1 MSQTGRTSHGG
12 RAFSWRTTIKAAIA
26 VAAVWFL
33 AVPQLRLAWS
43 ARSVVAIAQPALL
56 GLAAVLAGAALLA
69 YAQLMRTNLGDQTK
83 PGLWH
88 TLGIITTA
96 LGVSNITPGGSAV
109 GSLVTFKML
118 QRAGVDRTRAAAA
131 MAVTSIGS
139 ALVLNILLILGLLTI
154 LPTRGAATGVLA
166 CIPTTA
172 LLLAM
177 AVLAQR
183 VTAHD
188 PRLWA
193 TARRL
198 DRRLGIGSQPVTA
211 FLDEL
216 ATQFASWRLQP
227 GRLARALGWATVNWL
242 VDVAALWTV
251 LFAVGQRLSPPAVLV
266 AFSLANLAA
275 LVPLTPGG
283 IGVVELTMTITL
295 VGLGG
300 APAPV
305 AAAVAIYR
313 IFSYWTPIPAS
324 ALSYLATRVLAAAP
338 LTPEIG
344 TIPVLSLSA
353 VISAQEEPHGA
364 VRRAR

>member
-1 MSQTGRTSHGG
+1 MSPTGRIPHGG
-12 RAFSWRTTIKAAIA
+12 PPLTWRTTIKTAIA
-26 VAAVWFL
+26 VAAIWFL

-43 ARSVVAIAQPALL
+43 ARAVVGIAQPALL
-56 GLAAVLAGAALLA
+56 GLAAILAGAALLA
-69 YAQLMRTNLGDQTK
+69 YAQLMRTNLGDQAK

-109 GSLVTFKML
+109 GSLVTFRML

-154 LPTRGAATGVLA
+154 LPTRGAAT
-166 CIPTTA
+166 
-172 LLLAM
+172 
-177 AVLAQR
+177 
-183 VTAHD
+183 
-188 PRLWA
+188 
-193 TARRL
+193 
-198 DRRLGIGSQPVTA
+198 
-211 FLDEL
+211 
-216 ATQFASWRLQP
+216 
-227 GRLARALGWATVNWL
+227 VNWL
-242 VDVAALWTV
+242 IDVAALWTV
-251 LFAVGQRLSPPAVLV
+251 LFAVGQRLSPPTVLV
-266 AFSLANLAA
+266 AFALANLAA
-275 LVPLTPGG
+275 LVPITPGG

-300 APAPV
+300 AAAPV

-338 LTPEIG
+338 RTPEIG
-344 TIPVLSLSA
+344 TIPVLSLSS

-364 VRRAR
+364 VGQAR